1 MFLILFF
8 YRNRTFYGQKL
19 KSFLQTAGETVY
31 MPNIVLHSVW
41 NVSPTSIAIG
51 DNPLYRTSFD
61 EWTGSGG
68 DDSSSSSWIRSRIL
82 NLVKG
87 KTKSRLNDILEQ
99 VDEAIIKHKIV
110 NYTRPVISA
119 Y

>member
-1 MFLILFF
+1 MVTFLIIPKKFPILFF

-41 NVSPTSIAIG
+41 NVSPTIAIG
-51 DNPLYRTSFD
+51 DNPLYKTSFD
-61 EWTGSGG
+61 EWIGSGG

-82 NLVKG
+82 NLSKG
-87 KTKSRLNDILEQ
+87 KTKSMLKDILGQ
-99 VDEAIIKHKIV
+99 IDEAIAKHKIM
-110 NYTRPVISA
+110 
-119 Y
+119 